1 MILSQAALLL
11 SFWYPMSGTG
21 PQKPNSLWLSIA
33 IHHARCLGADEAW
46 EHRDVPAQSEESHLL
61 RRLWWCCVIRDRVV
75 SLGFRQRLQITRVPP
90 VLLLS
95 DFENEI
101 NHSEVTRPE
110 SKRKLVRMLLRVM
123 ELCEIL
129 TDFLELICLP
139 DCYRMGY
146 TQSEVATLSGCRD
159 ALQKWFMATNTII
172 PNSHFDNR
180 FRDQSVIVHGSL
192 MYMYY

>member
-146 TQSEVATLSGCRD
+146 TQREVATLSGCRD
-159 ALQKWFMATNTII
+159 ALQKWFMVTNTII